1 MDTIQLSFLLTKS
14 TNHVWTNIESFQ
26 MRYVK
31 VNCSRSG
38 PQVLCKFNMYIYQI
52 FVIINVMVTKFFNSF
67 FYDRTSSCQP
77 VVIIMLNQ
85 SSFGGM
91 PATSALLPGFP
102 PNNPGLMRTLLPGHH
117 HPNVS
122 MGLEVSLI
130 LFLNEMS

>member
-1 MDTIQLSFLLTKS
+1 MNKYGICNYTCDGDK
-14 TNHVWTNIESFQ
+14 
-26 MRYVK
+26 
-31 VNCSRSG
+31 
-38 PQVLCKFNMYIYQI
+38 IYQFLI
-52 FVIINVMVTKFFNSF
+52 HN
-67 FYDRTSSCQP
+67 RTSSCQP

-122 MGLEVSLI
+122 MGLEVSLV
-130 LFLNEMS
+130 LFLNEIS